1 MGNWFPK
8 KNRGFIVGL
17 WATCNNFGNIAGIQ
31 VAALLLD
38 VFEGRWEWLMVL
50 SAGFAIGLGALIFFF
65 LVPHPKDIGIYV
77 EEMTENEVLIS
88 TATTKEVYDNVIR
101 NSLASPEEVVQKVRL
116 SQQFRRLSIPD
127 TEVDKKISFIK
138 AWMLPGVMLYS
149 SAFFCTKMA
158 VYILLLWLPTFLKE
172 SELKYND

>member
-1 MGNWFPK
+1 
-8 KNRGFIVGL
+8 
-17 WATCNNFGNIAGIQ
+17 
-31 VAALLLD
+31 
-38 VFEGRWEWLMVL
+38 MVL
-50 SAGFAIGLGALIFFF
+50 SSGFAIVLGLIIFFF

-77 EEMTENEVLIS
+77 EDMTEKEVLIS

-101 NSLASPEEVVQKVRL
+101 NSVASPQEVLQKVRL

-127 TEVDKKISFIK
+127 TEVDKKISFFN